1 MLIILFL
8 PIIAFLLF
16 CLLGGFSKVYV
27 SMCDFYGQPHLE
39 EVVWVCT
46 CYQSEQKKCLSYSEG
61 EILFCVS
68 KRHLQET
75 PVYIFLVLTSVNV

>member
-8 PIIAFLLF
+8 PIAFLLY

-46 CYQSEQKKCLSYSEG
+46 CYQSEQRN
-61 EILFCVS
+61 CV
-68 KRHLQET
+68 
-75 PVYIFLVLTSVNV
+75 

>member
-8 PIIAFLLF
+8 PIAFLLY

-39 EVVWVCT
+39 EVVWVCA
-46 CYQSEQKKCLSYSEG
+46 CYQSEQRN
-61 EILFCVS
+61 CV
-68 KRHLQET
+68 
-75 PVYIFLVLTSVNV
+75 